1 MKARNVNGSLIDAYV
16 AGYHQDKF
24 STYRVNNI
32 FPTTKSYG
40 VVLGRK
46 ISKKALHDKFTEY
59 LEKKKAVVTKF
70 IENNTNPL
78 KVRSMYLILS
88 VLIWNVTIS
97 MLRSMHKQKVFY

>member
-1 MKARNVNGSLIDAYV
+1 MFSFSDLSGYNAVLAEMKARNVNGSLIDAYV

-70 IENNTNPL
+70 IESNTNPL
-78 KVRSMYLILS
+78 KVRSMYLI
-88 VLIWNVTIS
+88 
-97 MLRSMHKQKVFY
+97 